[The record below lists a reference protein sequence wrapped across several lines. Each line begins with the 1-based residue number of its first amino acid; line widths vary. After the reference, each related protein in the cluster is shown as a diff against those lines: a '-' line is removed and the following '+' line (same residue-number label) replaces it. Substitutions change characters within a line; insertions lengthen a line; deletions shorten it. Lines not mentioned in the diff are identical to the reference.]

1 MRVANFDPVKFA
13 GDIFIEPEAIVNYRV
28 NSGSPVPVLYQT
40 GYLTIKDYNRQL
52 NELTL
57 GFPNEE
63 VKYGFL
69 NALLPSYVP
78 QASVEQDFSIA
89 NFIRNLYSGDV
100 DAFMTRLKAFFAS
113 LSKCQSSENDWHFA
127 ENNKT
132 ERYYQ
137 TVFYLLF
144 TLMGQYTQAE
154 VRSSRGRADAVV
166 ITGGKRAPGVQ
177 EAVYVFEF
185 KLADGSNTA
194 EDALKQI
201 DDKGYLI
208 PYTAGNRR
216 LVKIG
221 VQFDRETRTV
231 GRWVTNE

>member
-1 MRVANFDPVKFA
+1 M
-13 GDIFIEPEAIVNYRV
+13 
-28 NSGSPVPVLYQT
+28 
-40 GYLTIKDYNRQL
+40 TIKHYNRQL

-78 QASVEQDFSIA
+78 QASVDHDFSVTS
-89 NFIRNLYSGDV
+89 FIKKLYSGDM
-100 DAFMTRLKAFFAS
+100 DAFMTRLKAFFAY
-113 LSKCQSSENDWHFA
+113 LSKCQSSENDRHFA

-132 ERYYQ
+132 ERHYQ

-166 ITGGKRAPGVQ
+166 ITGGSGRRGCRKRSMCLSLNLRMPVILR
-177 EAVYVFEF
+177 
-185 KLADGSNTA
+185 KMRSN
-194 EDALKQI
+194 
-201 DDKGYLI
+201 
-208 PYTAGNRR
+208 N
-216 LVKIG
+216 
-221 VQFDRETRTV
+221 
-231 GRWVTNE
+231 